1 MSQTLLP
8 VEPGSFSVLLHQTNE
23 KGAVVDVIPSSVIA
37 WVMDENGIQYA
48 LLLTGPVPVHTVPI
62 WGPDGS
68 VVMGHSAWPSIDS
81 YAQWARRRV
90 Q

>member
-1 MSQTLLP
+1 MSQSLLP

-23 KGAVVDVIPSSVIA
+23 KGAVVDVIPTSVIA
-37 WVMDENGIQYA
+37 WVMGPSGVEYA
-48 LLLTGPVPVHTVPI
+48 LLLTGPVPVDTVPI

-68 VVMGHSAWPSIDS
+68 VVMGPNAWPSIDS
-81 YAQWARRRV
+81 YAQWAKRSA